1 MDISWVTSEP
11 LGWSPGV
18 DSWLCPG
25 KNSRVSH
32 SKGKVS
38 LSKSTS
44 DSKMQSASD
53 AEDEALILW
62 PPGVRN
68 RLTGKDP
75 DAGKDWR
82 SG

>member
-32 SKGKVS
+32 SKVKGLFREETQSTDRMWVISGVKRGMGGARVMV
-38 LSKSTS
+38 LSVF
-44 DSKMQSASD
+44 
-53 AEDEALILW
+53 IRV
-62 PPGVRN
+62 GIFI
-68 RLTGKDP
+68 G
-75 DAGKDWR
+75 
-82 SG
+82 